1 MTDLSIYM
9 TSIGNDDYQ
18 MFIKNNNSETD
29 FIRIVIGYTEI
40 VKGERVGKVVNSW
53 IISPLQSYGE
63 HVFVQS
69 ANKHMM
75 QGKRLW
81 VAFEALK
88 RSKPKNTLVGSFM
101 ALSPTGSKWRNTV
114 GSSTYFDIKAI
125 DSLRSL
131 EKPLEIAQIA

>member
-1 MTDLSIYM
+1 MTDFSIYM
-9 TSIGNDDYQ
+9 TSIGSDNYQ
-18 MFIKNNNSETD
+18 MFIKNNDSDTD
-29 FIRIVIGYTEI
+29 FVRIIIGYTEV
-40 VKGERVGKVVNSW
+40 VKGERIGKVVDSW
-53 IISPLQSYGE
+53 IISPLQSSGE

-88 RSKPKNTLVGSFM
+88 RSKPKNTTAGSFM
-101 ALSPTGSKWRNTV
+101 ALSPTSSKWRNKI

-125 DSLRSL
+125 NSIRSL
-131 EKPLEIAQIA
+131 ENPLQIAQIT